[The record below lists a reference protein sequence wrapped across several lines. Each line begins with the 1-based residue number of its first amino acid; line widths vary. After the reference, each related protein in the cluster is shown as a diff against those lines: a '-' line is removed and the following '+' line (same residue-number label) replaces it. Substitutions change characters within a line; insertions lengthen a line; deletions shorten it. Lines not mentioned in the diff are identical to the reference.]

1 MGLKTFLVHIESIIL
16 KIVKL
21 FLIVLYLFIAS
32 MVVIPLVYGLI
43 KWILKML

>member
-1 MGLKTFLVHIESIIL
+1 MGLKAFLVRIESIIF
-16 KIVKL
+16 KIIKL

-32 MVVIPLVYGLI
+32 MVIIPLVYGLI